1 MRFCR
6 FQGDD
11 VEYQRCQVN
20 RQMDVLR
27 DGYLNLGRA
36 VVHGI
41 RIGKA
46 GVGTTPIL
54 TKLLYIFTNVKTIGT
69 QLLYKKCVVVS

>member
-1 MRFCR
+1 MRFCQ
-6 FQGDD
+6 FQGED
-11 VEYQRCQVN
+11 VAYQRCKVN

-27 DGYLNLGRA
+27 DGYLNVGRG

-46 GVGTTPIL
+46 GVRTSLIPMQ
-54 TKLLYIFTNVKTIGT
+54 LLYIFTKGKTIGLH
-69 QLLYKKCVVVS
+69 LLYKKRDDAS